1 VQDRDAFNL
10 QNVQN
15 KTSLWPQKQQTQP
28 LSTVSLS
35 RKEEEGFTPKP
46 NPPTTKE
53 ASSTLKNMLGKEN
66 RRG

>member
-1 VQDRDAFNL
+1 VKNNL
-10 QNVQN
+10 NP
-15 KTSLWPQKQQTQP
+15 WPQNQLQP
-28 LSTVSLS
+28 QNTVNPS

>member
-15 KTSLWPQKQQTQP
+15 KPSPWPQNQLQP
-28 LSTVSLS
+28 QNTVIPS

-53 ASSTLKNMLGKEN
+53 ASSTKRNTLAREN
-66 RRG
+66 KPG

>member
-1 VQDRDAFNL
+1 MFKINS
-10 QNVQN
+10 NP
-15 KTSLWPQKQQTQP
+15 WPQNQLQP
-28 LSTVSLS
+28 QNTVSLS
-35 RKEEEGFTPKP
+35 KKEEEGFTPKP